1 MDAELP
7 LGWAF
12 ATADEL
18 SDTVPNALAIGP
30 FGSNL
35 KVQDYR
41 TSGVP
46 LVFVREIR
54 RERFGGADTKYI
66 SNEKAAELAA
76 HVVRPGELL
85 ITKMGDPPGDTA
97 VYPLDRPGA
106 VITSDCIKLSPNLK
120 VTSSDFLAL
129 LLRSPGV
136 RSLLVEQTKG
146 VAQQKLSLK
155 RFREIQFPLPPLNE
169 QRRIVAKLES
179 LLACSR
185 RAKES
190 LDAIPALLERFRQS
204 VLSAAFRGDLTQDW
218 REANPDVEPASK
230 LLERI
235 RSERRRRWEEAELKR
250 MQSKGKLPKDEKWK
264 AEYKEPEC
272 NDEAGAFGPVSG
284 LGWVVAPVDGLCD
297 PNRGV
302 PYGIVQT
309 GDETADGVPTVR
321 CGDLKDFSI
330 DLALLKRVAPS
341 IEQQYTRTRLSGGE
355 VLLAIRG
362 TVGGVAVASEK
373 MRGMNISREVAMLPV
388 LPGVEPRFVMYLL
401 ASPAATAL
409 LAGRTKGVAQQ
420 GVNLS
425 DLRSLPVPL
434 PSLAEQ
440 VQIVRRVDAAMSRA
454 RAVARVCAEAVS
466 RTPSLEAAIL
476 AKACRGELVPQDP
489 TDEPASALLERIR
502 AENNQPADSDPTA
515 RSKRRRENKVA

>member
-1 MDAELP
+1 MNAELP
-7 LGWAF
+7 MGWAF

-18 SDTVPNALAIGP
+18 SDSVPNALAIGP

-54 RERFGGADTKYI
+54 RERFGDVDTKYI
-66 SNEKAAELAA
+66 SSEKAAELAA

-97 VYPLDRPGA
+97 VYPMDRPDA
-106 VITSDCIKLSPNLK
+106 VITSDCIKLSPNSK
-120 VTSSDFLAL
+120 ISSSDFLAL
-129 LLRSPGV
+129 LLRSPNV

-169 QRRIVAKLES
+169 QRRIVAKLEA
-179 LLACSR
+179 LLARSR
-185 RAKES
+185 RAKNA
-190 LDAIPALLERFRQS
+190 LDVIPALLERFRQS
-204 VLSAAFRGDLTQDW
+204 VLAAAFRGDLTRDW
-218 REANPDVEPASK
+218 REANQKVAPASK
-230 LLERI
+230 LLQQI
-235 RSERRRRWEEAELKR
+235 RSERRRRWEEAELER
-250 MQSKGKLPKDEKWK
+250 MRDRGKVPKDEKWK
-264 AEYKEPEC
+264 SEYQEPEC
-272 NDEAGAFGPVSG
+272 DDEANAFGPVSD
-284 LGWVVAPVDGLCD
+284 LGWVVAPVEGLCD
-297 PNRGV
+297 PSRGV

-309 GDETADGVPTVR
+309 GDETEGGVPTVR
-321 CGDLKDFSI
+321 CGDLKDFCIELS
-330 DLALLKRVAPS
+330 LLKRVDPS
-341 IEQQYTRTRLSGGE
+341 IEQQYSRTRLAGGE

-362 TVGGVAVASEK
+362 TVGGVAVASEE

-401 ASPAATAL
+401 ASPTATAM

-425 DLRSLPVPL
+425 DLRSFPVPL

-440 VQIVRRVDAAMSRA
+440 AQIVRKIDAAMSHARGIA
-454 RAVARVCAEAVS
+454 RACTEAVS

-476 AKACRGELVPQDP
+476 AKAFRGELVPQDP
-489 TDEPASALLERIR
+489 TDEPASALLQRIR
-502 AENNQPADSDPTA
+502 AEQQQTTDSESNP
-515 RSKRRRENKVA
+515 RSKRRRETKVA